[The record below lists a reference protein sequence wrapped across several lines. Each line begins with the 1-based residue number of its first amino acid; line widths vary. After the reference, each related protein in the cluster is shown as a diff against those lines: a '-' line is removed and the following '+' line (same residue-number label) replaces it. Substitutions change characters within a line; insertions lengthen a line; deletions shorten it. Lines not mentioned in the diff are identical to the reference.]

1 MISKVLINIGLI
13 FISVFLVVYLILP
26 DFFPLTNIDEAFA
39 TVVLLAILAKWG
51 IRI

>member
-1 MISKVLINIGLI
+1 MVTSFLINIGLI
-13 FISVFLVVYLILP
+13 FIAVFLVVYLILP

-51 IRI
+51 VRI